1 MFTIRNVC
9 GHYQVYDYKGA
20 FLFSAD
26 SEWEAREEIE
36 EYADDP
42 TAAPL

>member
-1 MFTIRNVC
+1 MFTIRNFC
-9 GHYQVYDYKGA
+9 CHYQVYDYKVA

-26 SEWEAREEIE
+26 REWEAREEIE

-42 TAAPL
+42 TAALL